1 MLASIHDE
9 DTNNFISSMT
19 SDRIWLGG
27 YSDNPPDTTSWTWA
41 DGSAWDFANW
51 GGQQP
56 DFKSE
61 PYLELNF
68 GGAGR
73 WNNVFGGSRRKNTY
87 VCQASPVK
95 A

>member
-1 MLASIHDE
+1 
-9 DTNNFISSMT
+9 MT

-41 DGSAWDFANW
+41 DGSAWDFADW

-73 WNNVFGGSRRKNTY
+73 WNNVFGDSRRKNTY